1 MFLFFFTYKK
11 FMVLQKV
18 ANIGKELSKLGMFTM
33 NVTLMIIGLVEVGR
47 KPVLGWLNVFDILR
61 TLYNWM
67 NQSTTTTGTKT
78 KVKMVLLGDQHV
90 GKSCII

>member
-1 MFLFFFTYKK
+1 
-11 FMVLQKV
+11 
-18 ANIGKELSKLGMFTM
+18 
-33 NVTLMIIGLVEVGR
+33 
-47 KPVLGWLNVFDILR
+47 
-61 TLYNWM
+61 M